1 MKRLPGVVYA
11 AVMAVAMSAATL
23 SGCGSDNPYEL
34 PQYRSGE
41 AAQPSGA
48 PSEGV
53 PGESTD
59 ESSGGSAEGSSA
71 TAGSGTG
78 NAAGAATGKPSGPTS
93 SDTEPIPKVPRQASP
108 GSTAVTYTPADEQGE
123 GAWVERGKVR
133 AATPEAKAAVAAV
146 IAYMGQ
152 RVQISNTW
160 TVDEAAL
167 AAVSTGQAQTSAQ
180 ERAAEQQAAGRR
192 SIGRFVVNVSS
203 VRIQGAKATVTGCDF
218 DSTSEVDAN
227 GYVLVPP
234 PGGLLISMEVQYAQG
249 VWRVTSW
256 PTKKART
263 CTGWKK

>member
-11 AVMAVAMSAATL
+11 AVAAVAVSAATL

-34 PQYRSGE
+34 PQYQSGE
-41 AAQPSGA
+41 AGQPSGA
-48 PSEGV
+48 PSGDSAGGPSASAD
-53 PGESTD
+53 PG
-59 ESSGGSAEGSSA
+59 
-71 TAGSGTG
+71 AG
-78 NAAGAATGKPSGPTS
+78 NQAGAATGEPSGPTPS
-93 SDTEPIPKVPRQASP
+93 GTEPIPTVPRQASP

-123 GAWVERGKVR
+123 GAWVERGKVKAR
-133 AATPEAKAAVAAV
+133 TPQAKAAVAAV
-146 IAYMGQ
+146 VAYMGQ

-167 AAVSTGQAQTSAQ
+167 AAVATGQARTSAQ

-203 VRIQGAKATVTGCDF
+203 VKVRGAQATVIGCDF
-218 DSTSEVDAN
+218 DSTAEVDAN

-234 PGGLLISMEVQYAQG
+234 PGGLLITMEVQYAQG
-249 VWRVTSW
+249 VWKVTSW
-256 PTKKART
+256 PTKKAPT